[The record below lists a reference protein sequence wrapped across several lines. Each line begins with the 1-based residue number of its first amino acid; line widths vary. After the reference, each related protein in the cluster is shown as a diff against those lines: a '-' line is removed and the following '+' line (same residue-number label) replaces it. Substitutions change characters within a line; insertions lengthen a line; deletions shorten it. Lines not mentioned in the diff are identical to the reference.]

1 MSRQEKVTKTLI
13 AFGFKEKLAGKL
25 AIEIIQNLDNYA
37 NIQDAVANHRRV
49 LADKLRG
56 KK

>member
-1 MSRQEKVTKTLI
+1 MSRQEKVSQTLM
-13 AFGFKEKLAGKL
+13 AFGFKEKMANKL
-25 AIEIIQNLDNYA
+25 AVEIIQNLDNYA
-37 NIQDAVANHRRV
+37 NIQDAVAKQRRA

>member
-1 MSRQEKVTKTLI
+1 M
-13 AFGFKEKLAGKL
+13 AFGFKEKMANKL

-37 NIQDAVANHRRV
+37 NIQDAMAQQRRV
-49 LADKLRG
+49 LIDKLRG

>member
-1 MSRQEKVTKTLI
+1 MSRQEKVSQTLM
-13 AFGFKEKLAGKL
+13 AFGFKEKMANKL

-37 NIQDAVANHRRV
+37 NIQDAMAQQRRA
-49 LADKLRG
+49 LMDKLRG

>member
-1 MSRQEKVTKTLI
+1 MSRQEKIIDTLI
-13 AFGFKEKLAGKL
+13 SFGFKRKPAEKLAD
-25 AIEIIQNLDNYA
+25 EIIKNLDTYA

>member
-1 MSRQEKVTKTLI
+1 MSRQEKVTETLM

-37 NIQDAVANHRRV
+37 NIQDAVAKHRRV